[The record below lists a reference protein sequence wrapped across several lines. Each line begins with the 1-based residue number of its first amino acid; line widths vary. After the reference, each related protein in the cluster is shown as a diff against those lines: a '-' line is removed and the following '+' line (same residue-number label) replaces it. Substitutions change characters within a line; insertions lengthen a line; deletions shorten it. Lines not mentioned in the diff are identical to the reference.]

1 MAAARMRESVISSTS
16 SILMENP
23 KKVFF
28 FRAVDRKMLDTFVR
42 AVLSWNADRNGGRTE
57 SVFKF

>member
-23 KKVFF
+23 KKFF
-28 FRAVDRKMLDTFVR
+28 FRAVDRKMLGTSVR
-42 AVLSWNADRNGGRTE
+42 AILSWNADRNGGRMK